1 MKRGA
6 ALDGR
11 RRNGAVLDD
20 SDWAHDPW
28 DDPDVT
34 DALVIERQ
42 RRPRRT
48 IKYLVYFTG
57 LLVVA
62 GLIAAGC
69 VGLWYLRQ
77 VNPSGD
83 PGAVEVFKV
92 LPTDSVE
99 SVADRLHERG
109 LVANAG
115 VFRFYVNH
123 NGGLTLT
130 PGDYELRP
138 KDHLGNVLRVLRTP
152 PSLTYTDITFPEG
165 FTLERM
171 SQRLRSKLPRSDP
184 LAFMAAVTDGSIR
197 SPIPG
202 QPEGI
207 TSLEGLLFPDTYR
220 VSADETAAHIAQR
233 MVDLMDLVVRQ
244 ENVVDKGFAQGLSA
258 YQVLIVASMI
268 EREAKVEEDRPK
280 IARVILNRLALD
292 MPLQIDATLLY
303 GQPTDASPT
312 ALSTVDTPYNTYMHA
327 GLPPTPIANPG
338 RASIQAAVNPA
349 PDPSQGDP
357 ICVALPVPTDCHYL
371 FYVVADE
378 EGRHAF
384 AATAEQHEINV
395 QHARDLG
402 LLG

>member
-1 MKRGA
+1 MNRRGTT
-6 ALDGR
+6 LEEH
-11 RRNGAVLDD
+11 
-20 SDWAHDPW
+20 DWHHDPW

-34 DALVIERQ
+34 DALVIERT
-42 RRPRRT
+42 RRSHRS
-48 IKYLVYFTG
+48 IKYLVYFAGIIAIAG
-57 LLVVA
+57 LLVV
-62 GLIAAGC
+62 GC
-69 VGLWYLRQ
+69 VGMWYLRQ

-92 LPTDSVE
+92 LPTDTVETVSV
-99 SVADRLHERG
+99 RLQDRG
-109 LVANAG
+109 LITNAR
-115 VFRFYVNH
+115 VFRYYVDH
-123 NGGLTLT
+123 NGGLVLT

-138 KDHLGNVLRVLRTP
+138 RDHIGNLMRVLQTP
-152 PSLTYTDITFPEG
+152 PSLTYTKVTFPEG
-165 FTLERM
+165 FTLQKMSERL
-171 SQRLRSKLPRSDP
+171 SAKLPRTDP
-184 LAFMAAVTDGSIR
+184 LAFMTAVTDGSIK

-202 QPEGI
+202 QPEGL
-207 TSLEGLLFPDTYR
+207 TSLEGLLFPDTYQI
-220 VSADETAAHIAQR
+220 SADETPTHVAQR
-233 MVDLMDLVVRQ
+233 MVDLMDLVIRQ
-244 ENVVDKGFAQGLSA
+244 EDVVNKAYPEQLTA
-258 YQVLIVASMI
+258 YQVLIIASMI
-268 EREAKVEEDRPK
+268 EREAKVNEDRPK
-280 IARVILNRLALD
+280 IARVILNRLALS

-303 GQPTDASPT
+303 GQPPGASPT
-312 ALSTVDTPYNTYMHA
+312 ELSQIDTPYNTYMHT

-338 RASIQAAVNPA
+338 RASIQAVVNPA